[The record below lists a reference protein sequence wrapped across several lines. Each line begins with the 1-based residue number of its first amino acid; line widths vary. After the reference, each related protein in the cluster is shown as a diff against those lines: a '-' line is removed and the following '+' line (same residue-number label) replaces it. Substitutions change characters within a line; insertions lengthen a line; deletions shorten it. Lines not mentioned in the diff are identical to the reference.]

1 MEKSASDGKEMKLTT
16 MRKRVNIIEKFVQA
30 REALNANDSATAMT
44 ICDQLVDMPGVEEA
58 IRLGDVFAQ
67 LIEHYYY
74 KNSFQDA
81 YKYLE
86 KMKKKNIIV
95 TPYLDPQIVDDIY
108 KEVGVTVP
116 KARVADDDGI
126 DEDIREEF

>member
-1 MEKSASDGKEMKLTT
+1 MKLNM
-16 MRKRVNIIEKFVQA
+16 MRKRVGIIEKFVHA
-30 REALNANDSATAMT
+30 RESLNSNDSATAMQ
-44 ICDQLVDMPGVEEA
+44 ICDQLVDTPGVEEA

-81 YKYLE
+81 YKYLD

-108 KEVGVTVP
+108 KEVGIQVP
-116 KARVADDDGI
+116 KAADDPDDGI